1 MEKKKKID
9 AFLKANTHYQRVK
22 ITRIM
27 LKDITILRNGLISR
41 RAKGLYWRNKKK
53 RKLDIKHN
61 DVNETNTIG
70 KRK

>member
-1 MEKKKKID
+1 
-9 AFLKANTHYQRVK
+9 
-22 ITRIM
+22 M

>member
-1 MEKKKKID
+1 MDLYLGEP
-9 AFLKANTHYQRVK
+9 KAYTGG
-22 ITRIM
+22 I
-27 LKDITILRNGLISR
+27 
-41 RAKGLYWRNKKK
+41 KKK